1 MKRDSLLDEAVAA
14 LRDES
19 VDSATLDAALARVG
33 RRLEASAPPADETG
47 DDSHRIRGCEG
58 FRALLPAHRAGALT
72 AERRLLLEDHLRE
85 CVPCRRARREL
96 DRAGAAPAAP
106 APVRHAV
113 GGRSWR
119 LAAALAGVAVGGA
132 ALWLA
137 LGGGIASP
145 TAEVRV
151 IEGDLL
157 AFDAGVARPLAA
169 GAIFGEGLAVRTG
182 AASRAVLVLEDGSRV
197 EMAPRSE
204 VSLDRRRD
212 GVVVA
217 LGRGNVIVEAA
228 EQRRG
233 HLYVRTDDCLVSVVG
248 TIFSVAHGTRGSRV
262 SVLDGEVR
270 VDHGAE
276 LAVLRPGDQVATS
289 DRLDRV
295 PLAAE
300 VAWSR
305 NAAAYHDRIA
315 ALAEV
320 GRQLDRALAV
330 PAERT
335 STRLLDLAPAGT
347 TIYAALPDVSG
358 QLAEAWNELERRAG
372 ENRALAAWWGEHDS
386 TELAAGI
393 ERLRAFGGYL
403 GDELVV
409 AVTSGESDA
418 APVMLAAIDDERG
431 LVAAIE
437 AELTRLAAAG
447 QKEVGVELVDDPAA
461 AVAGGDVLLVWPSPE
476 GVLVAT
482 PSAARLREVAA
493 TLAGAPSAFV
503 GTPFHRRLAEV
514 YGRGAGWL
522 LAFDAGTLLAG
533 QAPAPDDAAP
543 LAASGFGDL
552 DHVVLESHTA
562 AGATENH
569 ALVAFRDERTGIAS
583 WLAAPGT
590 SGALEFV
597 SPQAAAAAAGL
608 LKDPAAMFDDLLAL
622 AGAGDAGAAAHFAE
636 VEAEL
641 GVSLREDLAAA
652 LGGDFAVALDGPWLP
667 KPSWKVVLE
676 VRDPGRLTHGL
687 DRLTEAWN
695 RAAAEAG
702 KGTLAWREEAA
713 AGRVYRT
720 LATAGG
726 VDLLHLTFEDGFL
739 LAGPS
744 RALLAESI
752 DRRAAGATLAA
763 SSAFLDLLPSG
774 AETDFSA
781 VAWQNL
787 AASAGELGKLL
798 DAAGGMPAGERDR
811 LAALAGELGPMLA
824 VASAAGDQVTLATR
838 GGRGPLGLSL
848 GSLFA
853 LVGLASEAEG
863 PAAPPVAPEAGEVA
877 AAAAAT
883 SPRRAA

>member
-14 LRDES
+14 LRDEP

-33 RRLEASAPPADETG
+33 RRLEASASPVDEAG

-72 AERRLLLEDHLRE
+72 PERRLLLEDHLRE

-96 DRAGAAPAAP
+96 DRAGAATAVLAA
-106 APVRHAV
+106 VRRSG

-119 LAAALAGVAVGGA
+119 LAAALAGVALGGA

-137 LGGGIASP
+137 LGGTIAPP

-157 AFDAGVARPLAA
+157 AFDGGRARPLAA
-169 GAIFGEGLAVRTG
+169 GATFGEGLAVRTG
-182 AASRAVLVLEDGSRV
+182 AASRAVLVLGDGSRV

-289 DRLDRV
+289 DRLARV

-305 NAAAYHDRIA
+305 NAEAYRDRIA

-320 GRQLDRALAV
+320 GRQLDHALAV
-330 PAERT
+330 PADRT

-358 QLAEAWNELERRAG
+358 QLAEAWSELERRAG
-372 ENRALAAWWGEHDS
+372 ENRALAAWWDEHDS
-386 TELAAGI
+386 TRLAAGI
-393 ERLRAFGGYL
+393 ERLRAFGGFL

-409 AVTSGESDA
+409 AVTSGGSEA
-418 APVMLAAIDDERG
+418 GPVMLAAIDDERG

-437 AELTRLAAAG
+437 AELARFAAA
-447 QKEVGVELVDDPAA
+447 EPSEAGVELVDDPAH
-461 AVAGGDVLLVWPSPE
+461 AVADGRSLLVWPSPD

-482 PSAARLREVAA
+482 PSASRLREVAA

-522 LAFDAGTLLAG
+522 LAFDAATLLAG
-533 QAPAPDDAAP
+533 EARESGAAAS

-552 DHVVLESHTA
+552 EHVVLESHTA

-569 ALVAFRDERTGIAS
+569 ALMAFGDERTGIAS

-622 AGAGDAGAAAHFAE
+622 AGTGDAGAAARFAE
-636 VEAEL
+636 VEARL

-667 KPSWKVVLE
+667 RPAWKVVLE

-695 RAAAEAG
+695 RAAAGEG
-702 KGTLAWREEAA
+702 RGTLAWREEAV

-726 VDLLHLTFEDGFL
+726 ADLLHLTFEDGFL

-763 SSAFLDLLPSG
+763 SRAFLDLLPSG

-787 AASAGELGKLL
+787 AASAGELGRLL
-798 DAAGGMPAGERDR
+798 EAAAGVPAEERDR

-824 VASAAGDQVTLATR
+824 VASAAGDEVTLATR

-853 LVGLASEAEG
+853 LVGM
-863 PAAPPVAPEAGEVA
+863 AGEVA
-877 AAAAAT
+877 TPPASDGASGAAEVATAATAT